1 MILGGISMKA
11 VTALKTVSV
20 LTILLL
26 TGCTALSATK
36 EKQDVLSIIENASQ
50 KTAELENGEYVF
62 TFSNDVE
69 QELITLQGEGTFI
82 QLENEVIWSTKSKLG
97 QLGSNIQTL
106 LEEIQTKG
114 KMYQRI
120 GVVNE
125 KNEYIEEH
133 TVPEWHVVAEES
145 ALHPLYL
152 EDLIKKDFLVSDIE
166 SIETY
171 TEGDHTVYELT
182 YTEDYRNS
190 VMEKEIKEIEIELK
204 KLSSGNTDDG
214 YLSSLK
220 KAIDTKKRTDYKSK
234 KVLLKVNEENILVYS
249 LVEDEFVKEV
259 NGTNHSMSARK
270 ETSIVDYNKASIGID
285 TDFLSSKTLK

>member
-1 MILGGISMKA
+1 
-11 VTALKTVSV
+11 V
-20 LTILLL
+20 
-26 TGCTALSATK
+26 
-36 EKQDVLSIIENASQ
+36 
-50 KTAELENGEYVF
+50 
-62 TFSNDVE
+62 
-69 QELITLQGEGTFI
+69 
-82 QLENEVIWSTKSKLG
+82 QLENEDIWSIKSKLG
-97 QLGSNIQTL
+97 QLGGNIQTL

-182 YTEDYRNS
+182 YTADYRNS
-190 VMEKEIKEIEIELK
+190 VMDEEIKEIEIELK
-204 KLSSGNTDDG
+204 KLS
-214 YLSSLK
+214 
-220 KAIDTKKRTDYKSK
+220 
-234 KVLLKVNEENILVYS
+234 
-249 LVEDEFVKEV
+249 
-259 NGTNHSMSARK
+259 
-270 ETSIVDYNKASIGID
+270 
-285 TDFLSSKTLK
+285 